1 MMISL
6 PRKSNMWYG
15 FKNLVVFTCW
25 SMVTKHNDM
34 VMLVPSAHFAWSWNH
49 LILTYF
55 PIFCASKNAW
65 VQSYSWCLITV
76 ANVAQHSSLTTR
88 WPAYSRS
95 LFNCQEKPVWVSH
108 QLQTLL
114 DSLEA
119 TEQICSSC
127 SIGPVTTNS
136 AWSFTHADVS
146 RVACALR
153 DEFHNSFELG
163 MLILLKWMPVG
174 SQLRPP
180 TSKPVLL
187 PAPHQARPTAPPTP
201 WPNPTP

>member
-1 MMISL
+1 MMIPL
-6 PRKSNMWYG
+6 PRKSNTLYG

-25 SMVTKHNDM
+25 SMVTERNKM
-34 VMLVPSAHFAWSWNH
+34 
-49 LILTYF
+49 
-55 PIFCASKNAW
+55 AW

-95 LFNCQEKPVWVSH
+95 LFNCQEKSVWVSH
-108 QLQTLL
+108 HLQTLL

-146 RVACALR
+146 RVACALC
-153 DEFHNSFELG
+153 DEVHNSFELG
-163 MLILLKWMPVG
+163 MLV
-174 SQLRPP
+174 
-180 TSKPVLL
+180 
-187 PAPHQARPTAPPTP
+187 
-201 WPNPTP
+201 